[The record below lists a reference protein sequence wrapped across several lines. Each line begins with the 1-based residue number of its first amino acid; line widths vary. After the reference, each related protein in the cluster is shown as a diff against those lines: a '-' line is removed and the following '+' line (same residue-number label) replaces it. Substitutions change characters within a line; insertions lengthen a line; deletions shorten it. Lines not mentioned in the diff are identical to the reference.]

1 MLLPNKERDLTTETE
16 MGFGNTNVTNN
27 KASVRNTTV
36 SGYDDPQKN
45 TEMWGGVKLSY
56 TPAMWA
62 QFTHK

>member
-1 MLLPNKERDLTTETE
+1 

-45 TEMWGGVKLSY
+45 TEMGGGVKLGY
-56 TPAMWA
+56 TPAMLA